1 MVYNT
6 ANKGARSFGG
16 ISKFD
21 IGDFLVDLFHSFD
34 KSSKLKESAARNTQ
48 YICLHSLLVYIPF
61 VLGTFCYEPNEY
73 LGSDQPSKLNNQLW
87 YIEDCSWNLKEI

>member
-21 IGDFLVDLFHSFD
+21 IRDFLVDLFHWFD
-34 KSSKLKESAARNTQ
+34 KSSKLKESAACNTQ
-48 YICLHSLLVYIPF
+48 YICLHSLLAYILF
-61 VLGTFCYEPNEY
+61 ILGTFCYKPNEY
-73 LGSDQPSKLNNQLW
+73 LGSDQPSKLNNPL
-87 YIEDCSWNLKEI
+87 